1 MTSHVAARPTDTH
14 YHSRRDGAREID
26 PRVQVPGYWRLPYRL
41 MPHVTATAAAEPI
54 TPASNPST
62 LLDHRDAD
70 QDARFAPSVL
80 STAAS

>member
-1 MTSHVAARPTDTH
+1 
-14 YHSRRDGAREID
+14 
-26 PRVQVPGYWRLPYRL
+26 